1 MLSFVH
7 RLRSDD
13 NLMLAYKRGDAD
25 AFEHLYQRHKDG
37 LFAFLYRSHPNMAV
51 VEEIAQEAWMA
62 VIQAAPGYAAQGT
75 FKTWLYQIGRNR
87 LVDFWRRK
95 DNQHE
100 PMDAAPEPTSDG
112 NSWQA
117 SEAEQHILS
126 AIGKLPLEQ
135 RDAVLLREQGFSLA
149 EIADITGAEQETVKS
164 RLRYARKQ
172 LRQWL
177 SETPGE
183 NPGEKSGVHA

>member
-13 NLMLAYKRGDAD
+13 ALMLAYQRGDAD
-25 AFEHLYQRHKDG
+25 AFEHLYLRHKDG

-51 VEEIAQEAWMA
+51 VEEIAQEAWTA
-62 VIQAAPGYAAQGT
+62 VIQAASNYTAEST

-87 LVDFWRRK
+87 LIDFWRRK

-100 PMDAAPEPTSDG
+100 AFDELPEQAAESA
-112 NSWQA
+112 NWQA
-117 SEAEQHILS
+117 SEAEQNIMN
-126 AIGKLPLEQ
+126 AIGRLPLEQ

-149 EIADITGAEQETVKS
+149 EIGEITDAEQETVKS

-172 LRQWL
+172 LRQL
-177 SETPGE
+177 LVDDAPGE
-183 NPGEKSGVHA
+183 QA

>member
-1 MLSFVH
+1 MLSIVH

-13 NLMLAYKRGDAD
+13 ALMLAYQRGDAD
-25 AFEHLYQRHKDG
+25 AFEHLYHRHKDG

-51 VEEIAQEAWMA
+51 VEEIAQDAWTA
-62 VIQAAPGYAAQGT
+62 VIQAAAQYSAEGT

-100 PMDAAPEPTSDG
+100 AIDDIPEPAAQPSG
-112 NSWQA
+112 WQA
-117 SEAEQHILS
+117 SEAEQNILR
-126 AIGKLPLEQ
+126 AIGELPLEQ

-149 EIADITGAEQETVKS
+149 EIGDITGAEQETVKS

-172 LRQWL
+172 LRERL
-177 SETPGE
+177 VDEP
-183 NPGEKSGVHA
+183 GVHA